1 MSENKER
8 KTEFAESLSSLTA
21 DDICPQKTKK
31 RRGTDLIFD
40 NLRYILIAVC
50 GIILIISGISVA
62 SSLKGYADQNKTY
75 DSIGDF
81 VMKADGVEMMFSGPD
96 MPLTPDYKTS
106 QQLTAEDLS
115 DYLNP
120 ATVNKEY
127 ARVRIKLADLKSQ
140 YPDLYGWISVSGTN
154 ISYPIMQS
162 EDNDYYL
169 THSYTGASLG
179 AGAIFADYRCDRTHG
194 SNKNL
199 VLYGH
204 HMSNSSMFHQLDNF
218 LQESFFKNNGKVTIY
233 TLDGMYTYK
242 IFSIYQTTMYYPY
255 ITTYFDTDESFLQFA
270 ETIEGNSIHKGDDV
284 EFTAGSKLLTLSTCN
299 NRYKSGRLAVHAVMI
314 ESYSN
319 PEA

>member
-1 MSENKER
+1 MSENTER
-8 KTEFAESLSSLTA
+8 KTEFAESLADLTA
-21 DDICPQKTKK
+21 DDICPQKKK
-31 RRGTDLIFD
+31 KSRGIGMLFD
-40 NLRYILIAVC
+40 NLRYILLSVC
-50 GIILIISGISVA
+50 GVLLIVSVINIA
-62 SSLKGYADQNKTY
+62 LSLKGYADQDRIY

-81 VMKADGVEMMFSGPD
+81 VMNNDGVEMMFSSPD

-127 ARVRIKLADLKSQ
+127 ARIKIKLADLKSQ

-154 ISYPIMQS
+154 INYPIMQA

-169 THSYTGASLG
+169 DHSYTGASLG
-179 AGAIFADYRCDRTHG
+179 AGAIFADYRCDRTHE

-218 LQESFFKNNGKVTIY
+218 LQESFYKNNGEVKIY

-255 ITTYFDTDESFLQFA
+255 ITTYFDNDESFIQFA
-270 ETIEGNSIHKGDDV
+270 ETIKGNSIYGKENV
-284 EFTAGSKLLTLSTCN
+284 EFTAESKILTLSTCN
-299 NRYKSGRLAVHAVMI
+299 NRYQSGRLAVHAVLI
-314 ESYSN
+314 DSYSN